1 MSACLVGIERRAGM
15 VRNLLCP
22 FSDDLKRKIFASSLE
37 FIGPNPNLPLYSGKF
52 VDKLAALFFKP
63 HLPAEGR

>member
-1 MSACLVGIERRAGM
+1 M

-37 FIGPNPNLPLYSGKF
+37 FIGPNPNLPLCSGKF
-52 VDKLAALFFKP
+52 FDELAAFFFKP
-63 HLPAEGR
+63 HLPDEGR

>member
-1 MSACLVGIERRAGM
+1 M

-37 FIGPNPNLPLYSGKF
+37 FIVPNPNLPLCSGKF
-52 VDKLAALFFKP
+52 VDKLTAFFFKP
-63 HLPAEGR
+63 HLPDEGR

>member
-37 FIGPNPNLPLYSGKF
+37 FIGLNPNLPLCSGKF
-52 VDKLAALFFKP
+52 FNELAAFFFKP
-63 HLPAEGR
+63 HLPDEGR